1 MDTKKVLAPDFNL
14 SGLDGKNH
22 SLVEILKNG
31 HYILLVF
38 LRHLG

>member
-1 MDTKKVLAPDFNL
+1 MDTKYVLAPDFNL

-22 SLVEILKNG
+22 SLAEILENG
-31 HYILLVF
+31 PNVLLVF

>member
-1 MDTKKVLAPDFNL
+1 MDPKKVLAPDFNL

-22 SLVEILKNG
+22 SLADILENG
-31 HYILLVF
+31 HNVLLVF